1 MSSASDNPTEAARRL
16 EHALERIALA
26 MANSLAGEPM
36 SASDSADAAQVEL
49 VKTRLDSLIRK
60 LRAGL
65 GENPR

>member
-26 MANSLAGEPM
+26 MANSIAAEPTQ
-36 SASDSADAAQVEL
+36 AADAANAAQAEE
-49 VKTRLDSLIRK
+49 VKARLDSLIGK

-65 GENPR
+65 AASPR